1 VLRIFHTV
9 QLCNMSR
16 WLCICSH
23 ALLSLL
29 CLLGLS
35 LSACLLLRQL
45 ALGVSSFLHLLRWL
59 LILGG
64 SFALSY
70 WQLLLLL
77 LLLFSI

>member
-1 VLRIFHTV
+1 
-9 QLCNMSR
+9 MSR
-16 WLCICSH
+16 WPRDRSH
-23 ALLSLL
+23 VLLSLL

-45 ALGVSSFLHLLRWL
+45 AQGVSSFLHLLRWL

-64 SFALSY
+64 SLALSY

-77 LLLFSI
+77 LLLLIGI